1 MTINLTDPASHPA
14 NDRLTDDR
22 LIRVR
27 DELQHTLS
35 YKNGSA
41 QDYITADA
49 IKAIDELLEYRKA
62 ATTTP
67 VAQIEEPQQPESV

>member
-1 MTINLTDPASHPA
+1 MATKHPA
-14 NDRLTDDR
+14 NGQLTDKR

-27 DELQHTLS
+27 DELQRTLA
-35 YKNGSA
+35 YKNGST

-62 ATTTP
+62 ATT
-67 VAQIEEPQQPESV
+67 AQSAQNEETQQQESV